1 MKGGKREFHWLQLCC
16 IMTFIF
22 LFMVSQ
28 VHATTT
34 RTWIQSNE
42 TEFSKGATQ
51 NVSILSTGEIQL
63 SPKTEVIQ
71 GIRGAFVWS
80 MAVDS
85 KNQVFIGTGDPGS
98 VYRIKND
105 AEAVEVFNS
114 PELYVQ
120 SLAIDKQ
127 GNLYA
132 GTAPRGI
139 IYKINPRGE
148 ASVFCCLP
156 APYIW
161 DMAVDN
167 DSNIFAATGNDGIL
181 FKITPEG
188 KPTVFFDSP
197 ETNLLDI
204 HIDQFNNVYLG
215 TEPGGLV
222 YRITPSGQPHVL
234 YNASEG
240 EIHCISMDAQGNL
253 YAGTAVGAQ
262 PHVPPPPTA
271 QPVAQ
276 AGIITSIFKE
286 ERSWDLNIPEEIPMA
301 QQVSLQQQ
309 RSAVKE
315 AESIPKITGSPTTP
329 NFIYKITRDGLAQKI
344 FETDQAFILG
354 ISLDTQNNLYVA
366 TGNKSGI
373 FKVCCDETSS
383 NLTNIGEVHALCCI
397 NTSNDELYV
406 GTGNRGKVYKIYPSF
421 VKEGNFISNVFDTAT
436 QSNWGCIYWTD
447 VQPAGTNISLA
458 TRTGNCEKPDPTWSG
473 WSTQYTSPGERI
485 ASPPAR
491 FIQYNAALQTTSADT
506 TPSLAMVS
514 LSYLPKNQPPK
525 IINFSLEKESSGTPQ
540 KSPDTKTNGKTDS
553 KSQAHVSLKPH
564 HQMAQKNIQWEA
576 EDPNND
582 TLQLTIYY
590 KGTDEKTWKIIEK
603 NTQKKGSCTWDTLRL
618 PDGKYQIKLMVSD
631 EPDNPPETALGAE
644 NTIQSVVI
652 DNSKPIIK
660 SLSTAAGTGGK
671 YIINGV
677 AKDDY
682 SVLVKVQ
689 YTLDGQEWI
698 SAYPVDGMFDSSD
711 ESFQITTKP
720 LTPGDYTL
728 ILNAFDSEG
737 NIGIEKV
744 VFEVK

>member
-1 MKGGKREFHWLQLCC
+1 MKGPIREVAWFQLCC
-16 IMTFIF
+16 ITAFFSVLIASP
-22 LFMVSQ
+22 VYA
-28 VHATTT
+28 ATTH
-34 RTWIQSNE
+34 TWIQSDE
-42 TEFSKGATQ
+42 TEFYKGTTQ
-51 NVSILSTGEIQL
+51 NVSVLSTGEIQL

-85 KNQVFIGTGDPGS
+85 KNRVFIGTGDPGCIYS
-98 VYRIKND
+98 IKND
-105 AEAVEVFNS
+105 AEAVELFHS
-114 PELYVQ
+114 PELYIQ

-139 IYKINPRGE
+139 IYRINPRGE

-156 APYIW
+156 ATYIW
-161 DMAVDN
+161 DIAVDS

-188 KPTVFFDSP
+188 NPTVFFDSP

-204 HIDQFNNVYLG
+204 HIDPFNNVYIG
-215 TEPGGLV
+215 TEPSGLV
-222 YRITPSGQPHVL
+222 YKITPSGQPHVL
-234 YNASEG
+234 YDASEG
-240 EIHCISMDAQGNL
+240 EIHCINMDAQGNL

-262 PHVPPPPTA
+262 PHLPPAPTA

-276 AGIITSIFKE
+276 AGVITSLFRE
-286 ERSWDLNIPEEIPMA
+286 ERSWDLNIPEEMPMA

-309 RSAVKE
+309 RSVIKE
-315 AESIPKITGSPTTP
+315 AELAPKTTGAPTTP
-329 NFIYKITRDGLAQKI
+329 NFIYKITRDGLAQKV
-344 FETDQAFILG
+344 FETNQAFILG

-366 TGNKSGI
+366 TGNKSGV
-373 FKVCCDETSS
+373 FKVCCNGTSI
-383 NLTNIGEVHALCCI
+383 NLTNIEEVHALCCI
-397 NTSNDELYV
+397 NTDNNELYV

-421 VKEGNFISNVFDTAT
+421 VKEGHFMSNAFDTVT

-447 VQPAGTNISLA
+447 VQPAGTTISLT
-458 TRTGNCEKPDPTWSG
+458 TRTGNCEKPDSTWSD

-491 FIQYNAALQTTSADT
+491 FIQYNATLQTTYADI

-525 IINFSLEKESSGTPQ
+525 IINFSMEKESIGTPQ
-540 KSPDTKTNGKTDS
+540 KSQDTKTNGKTETKAQTS
-553 KSQAHVSLKPH
+553 PKQH
-564 HQMAQKNIQWEA
+564 HQMALKNIQWEV

-582 TLQLTIYY
+582 NLQLTVYY
-590 KGTDEKTWKIIEK
+590 KGIDEKPWKVIEK
-603 NTQKKGSCTWDTLRL
+603 TSQKKGSCTWDTLRL
-618 PDGKYQIKLMVSD
+618 PDGQYQIKLMASD
-631 EPDNPPETALGAE
+631 EPDNPPETAMSVE
-644 NTIQSVVI
+644 NTLQPIVV
-652 DNSKPIIK
+652 DNSKPVIK
-660 SLSTAAGTGGK
+660 SLSAAAGTGGK
-671 YIINGV
+671 YIITGMV
-677 AKDDY
+677 KDDY
-682 SVLVKVQ
+682 NTIVKVQ
-689 YTLDGQEWI
+689 YTLDGQDWV
-698 SAYPVDGMFDSSD
+698 SAYPVDGMFDSTE

-720 LTPGDYTL
+720 LTSGDYTL

-737 NIGIEKV
+737 NIGIEKI